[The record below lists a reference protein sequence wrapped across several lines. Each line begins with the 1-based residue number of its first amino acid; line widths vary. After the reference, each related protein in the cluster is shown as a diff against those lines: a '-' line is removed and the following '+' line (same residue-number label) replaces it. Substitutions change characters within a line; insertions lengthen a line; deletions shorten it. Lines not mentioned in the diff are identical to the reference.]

1 MRRKPIVNVLISYQ
15 GNRRTVFLESLAQEI
30 QARGHNVIF
39 YSTAGRGVLTEDL
52 DSLGIKNRFAKSPD
66 SKWGFIVQLRFLI
79 SFIRANRIEV
89 VFSHLQRA
97 NLVALLVGRL
107 LRLPVIPCRHHNDA
121 SFVQGNRNAR
131 LQDRLVNTLARRQ
144 VVVSRQAK
152 EFMVQNEGANP
163 HHVFHIPLGYDFD
176 LYGQPSPAKIAKVQR
191 LVNHQI
197 RLIIV
202 ARHMPTK
209 RHDIAIKLVA
219 ELAKADIDA
228 GLIIMDEGQT
238 TDALKR
244 ITQELK
250 VEDRVYFVGF
260 QDDITSYVSASD
272 LIVHPSISE
281 SSNQVIKEAAMLGKT
296 GVVCKGVGDFDDY
309 LVDKRNAFVVD
320 PNNTLSEMVEALTAL
335 FSSVDY
341 RSDLEQMAA
350 ILQPEVKERFNIG
363 MVVDAYFDLALR
375 GALTEQ

>member
-1 MRRKPIVNVLISYQ
+1 
-15 GNRRTVFLESLAQEI
+15 
-30 QARGHNVIF
+30 
-39 YSTAGRGVLTEDL
+39 
-52 DSLGIKNRFAKSPD
+52 
-66 SKWGFIVQLRFLI
+66 
-79 SFIRANRIEV
+79 
-89 VFSHLQRA
+89 
-97 NLVALLVGRL
+97 
-107 LRLPVIPCRHHNDA
+107 
-121 SFVQGNRNAR
+121 
-131 LQDRLVNTLARRQ
+131 
-144 VVVSRQAK
+144 
-152 EFMVQNEGANP
+152 
-163 HHVFHIPLGYDFD
+163 
-176 LYGQPSPAKIAKVQR
+176 
-191 LVNHQI
+191 
-197 RLIIV
+197 
-202 ARHMPTK
+202 
-209 RHDIAIKLVA
+209 
-219 ELAKADIDA
+219 
-228 GLIIMDEGQT
+228 MDEGQT

-350 ILQPEVKERFNIG
+350 ILQPEVQERFNIG